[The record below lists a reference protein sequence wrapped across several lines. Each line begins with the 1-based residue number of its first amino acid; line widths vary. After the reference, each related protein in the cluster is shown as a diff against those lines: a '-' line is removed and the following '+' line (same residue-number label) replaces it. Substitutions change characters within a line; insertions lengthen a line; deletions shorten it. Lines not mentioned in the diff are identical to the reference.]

1 MKATI
6 GLAGCAAAMA
16 LAGGAQ
22 AQDATVDDLKCVVVF
37 GAMAGNPQYRD
48 AAYLGPG
55 IFYFLGRAEG
65 REPALDLKTALKHL
79 RDGLPL
85 GQYADIAK
93 RCGEALKARNEYL
106 QGVSDSAKQ
115 ARRGVG

>member
-1 MKATI
+1 MKPLVM
-6 GLAGCAAAMA
+6 LAGVAAAVA
-16 LAGGAQ
+16 FSSQAR

-37 GAMAGNPQYRD
+37 GAMAGNPQFKD
-48 AAYLGPG
+48 ASYIGPG

-65 REPALDLKTALKHL
+65 REPSLDLRTALKHL

-93 RCGEALKARNEYL
+93 RCGDALRERNDYL
-106 QGVSDSAKQ
+106 KGVSESAKQ
-115 ARRGVG
+115 AKRGVG